1 VKRVARARGEF
12 FARHSHPLSAWSRWA
27 TTPLLLLPL
36 WTRNPTAGVG
46 VVIWFAVNPVMTPPP
61 RDHGSFATRA
71 ILGEEQWMI
80 DRSLDPSMTAVNA
93 AGTMLL
99 VAGAVAAWQRRPLLA
114 AISVGATMSTVM
126 YAWRRYAALHD
137 ALNGPDAQ
145 DAPGVGPGASS
156 ASAAEDPRRADQ
168 R

>member
-1 VKRVARARGEF
+1 MSSLARARGEF

-27 TTPLLLLPL
+27 TIPFILLPL
-36 WTRNPTAGVG
+36 WTRSSTAGVG
-46 VVIWFAVNPVMTPPP
+46 VMIWFAVNPVMTSPP

-71 ILGEEQWMI
+71 ILGEERWTT

-93 AGTMLL
+93 AGTLLL
-99 VAGAVAAWQRRPLLA
+99 VAGAVAAWQRRPVLA
-114 AISVGATMSTVM
+114 AVSAGATMATVM

-137 ALNGPDAQ
+137 ALSGPDAE
-145 DAPGVGPGASS
+145 DAPGVQPGASS
-156 ASAAEDPRRADQ
+156 KSSAVNRRRAEQ